1 MATQHGHARR
11 AGNTDTLG
19 PRIVA
24 YFIDSIIASVIGGG
38 LALVGLFA
46 GGIIGS
52 VSEGLGALVMF
63 LFFALAFVG
72 AAGYKIYFEANGGQ
86 PFGKQMMD
94 IRVVMDDGRECTW
107 GASIIRNLL
116 LGFEGGLIAVIV
128 ILVTDDSQRIGD
140 LLGSTVVVK
149 A

>member
-1 MATQHGHARR
+1 MATQHRQRR
-11 AGNTDTLG
+11 RVGNTDTLG
-19 PRIVA
+19 ARIVA

-38 LALVGLFA
+38 LALVGLFV
-46 GGIIGS
+46 GGLIGS
-52 VSEGLGALVMF
+52 ASEGLGALVMF

-94 IRVVMDDGRECTW
+94 IKVVMDDGRDCTW

-128 ILVTDDSQRIGD
+128 IAVTDDSQRIGD
-140 LLGSTVVVK
+140 LLGSTVVVR

>member
-1 MATQHGHARR
+1 MATQHSHTRR

-24 YFIDSIIASVIGGG
+24 YIIDSIIASVIGGG
-38 LALVGLFA
+38 LALVGIIL
-46 GGIIGS
+46 GGAIGS

-63 LFFALAFVG
+63 LAVGLAFLG
-72 AAGYKIYFEANGGQ
+72 GFGYKIYFEANGGQ

-94 IRVVMDDGRECTW
+94 IRVVMDDGRDCTL
-107 GASIIRNLL
+107 GAAVIRNLL
-116 LGFEGGLIAVIV
+116 LGFEGGLIAVVV

>member
-1 MATQHGHARR
+1 MATQHRQRR
-11 AGNTDTLG
+11 RVGNTDTLG
-19 PRIVA
+19 ARIVA

-38 LALVGLFA
+38 LALVGLFV
-46 GGIIGS
+46 GGIIAS
-52 VSEGLGALVMF
+52 ASEALGGLVMF
-63 LFFALAFVG
+63 LAFGLAFLG
-72 AAGYKIYFEANGGQ
+72 AFGYKIYFEANGGQ

-94 IRVVMDDGRECTW
+94 IKVVMDDGRDCTW

-116 LGFEGGLIAVIV
+116 LGFEGGLIAVVV

>member
-1 MATQHGHARR
+1 MATRHRQTRG

-19 PRIVA
+19 ARIVA

-38 LALVGLFA
+38 LAFVGFILA
-46 GGIIGS
+46 GVLGS
-52 VSEGLGALVMF
+52 VSEGLGALVLF
-63 LFFALAFVG
+63 LFVGLAFAG
-72 AAGYKIYFEANGGQ
+72 AVGYKVYFEANGGQ

-94 IRVVMDDGRECTW
+94 IKVVMDDGRECTW

-128 ILVTDDSQRIGD
+128 IAVTDDSQRIGD

>member
-1 MATQHGHARR
+1 MAAQHRQTRR
-11 AGNTDTLG
+11 VGNTDTLG
-19 PRIVA
+19 ARIVA
-24 YFIDSIIASVIGGG
+24 YFIDSFIASTIGGV
-38 LALVGLFA
+38 LALFGLFV
-46 GGIIGS
+46 GGLVGS
-52 VSEGLGALVMF
+52 ASEGLGALVLF

-72 AAGYKIYFEANGGQ
+72 AVGYKVYFEANGGQ

-94 IRVVMDDGRECTW
+94 IKVVMDDGRECTW

-128 ILVTDDSQRIGD
+128 IAVTDDSQRIGD

>member
-19 PRIVA
+19 ARIVA

-38 LALVGLFA
+38 LALVGFIF
-46 GGIIGS
+46 GGLLGS
-52 VSEGLGALVMF
+52 VSEGLGALVM
-63 LFFALAFVG
+63 LFTFALAFAG
-72 AAGYKIYFEANGGQ
+72 AFGYKVYFEANGGQ

-94 IRVVMDDGRECTW
+94 IRVVMDDGGECTW
-107 GASIIRNLL
+107 GAAIIRNLL

-128 ILVTDDSQRIGD
+128 ILVTDDNQRVGD